1 MKSPRAIPLIWFV
14 TLVFCVLLVT
24 DALPWLRGDV
34 LWIPLLGRWRWPY
47 GHPRWAWLVPC
58 ALALTLYV
66 GGALALLTRRVTL
79 RYPVRLVLWTFVGAA
94 LLWTLLLTLEG
105 SPIFLLFTRAVSPV
119 TGGYQYA
126 AALVTDLD
134 ATLRHWSPFVDE
146 YLAIVQLDPPGGVAL
161 SPPGVLAVY
170 EANGTLLD
178 AVPPLADHAAALIRP
193 QQCQNLAM
201 MAWTNADLGSAWFQ
215 MWMPLWA
222 ALGIAPLYRLGTL
235 VFDQT
240 RARLAVAVWP
250 LVPGLAI
257 FMPRFNV
264 FFPLITLIVLVSLWR
279 GLLRDR
285 PRWIAVSG
293 FALSVGLLLNLSLVP
308 LGLLAGL
315 TIMGW
320 HVLPINRQARAFW
333 FTSPPGPLS
342 TRGEGESDVREVP
355 SPYWERG
362 FRGEVNTRRNQN
374 RILLI
379 LRPYLSALGKKG
391 VARDLVL
398 FGAGC
403 ASSWLIYALLAGL
416 SFGDLLSGFD
426 RHADLYR
433 PYLPWLLLHPYDM
446 FIFVGLPVA
455 AFALWRMIRL
465 HRARR
470 SSITPGDLFT
480 GTAALTLVILVLS
493 GTARGETGRVW
504 LYFAPVWILLAVDV
518 LADFGPR
525 QWAGFLVLQAVCLL
539 SMAGFWRAN
548 FTGLTEPPQPAK
560 AASTPVFPAHARFTR
575 GDDAIMLVGL
585 DLDAAPTG
593 ITLRLHW
600 RADAR
605 VTRPYV
611 LNLLSI
617 PPDGSPPDSLTWN
630 PEGWNYPPACWT
642 PGRAFIDTVPLSLG
656 DTLTPGNW
664 LFSLSIIDAF
674 TGESMTVTLPS
685 GEVSTQFGIGP
696 VLVE

>member
-1 MKSPRAIPLIWFV
+1 VKSSRVIFLIWFV
-14 TLVFCVLLVT
+14 TLAFCVLLAT

-34 LWIPLLGRWRWPY
+34 PWIPLLGRWRWPY
-47 GHPRWAWLVPC
+47 GHPRWRWLIPC
-58 ALALTLYV
+58 ALALALYT
-66 GGALALLTRRVTL
+66 GGALVLLRRRL
-79 RYPVRLVLWTFVGAA
+79 NPRYPVRLVLWAFVGAA

-105 SPIFLLFTRAVSPV
+105 PPIFLLFTRSASPV

-134 ATLRHWSPFVDE
+134 STLRHWSPFVDD
-146 YLAIVQLDPPGGVAL
+146 YLATVQLDPPGGVAL
-161 SPPGVLAVY
+161 SPPGLLAVY

-178 AVPPLADHAAALIRP
+178 GVPLLADHAAALIRP

-235 VFDQT
+235 IFDRA

-257 FMPRFNV
+257 FIPRFNV
-264 FFPLITLIVLVSLWR
+264 FFPLITLVVLVNLWR
-279 GLLRDR
+279 GLLHNR

-293 FALSVGLLLNLSLVP
+293 FTLSVGILLNLSLVP

-315 TIMGW
+315 TILGW
-320 HVLPINRQARAFW
+320 HVLADTGLTPSAWTGRGRCEPSVRQTRPGRV
-333 FTSPPGPLS
+333 TDPPLQKNQPHAHDS
-342 TRGEGESDVREVP
+342 YDPVR
-355 SPYWERG
+355 WMG
-362 FRGEVNTRRNQN
+362 TRR
-374 RILLI
+374 
-379 LRPYLSALGKKG
+379 A
-391 VARDLVL
+391 ARDLAL

-416 SFGDLLSGFD
+416 SLGDLLSGFD

-455 AFALWRMIRL
+455 AFALWRMMRL
-465 HRARR
+465 RR
-470 SSITPGDLFT
+470 VRGGNITPGDLFT
-480 GTAALTLVILVLS
+480 GAAALTLVILVLS

-525 QWAGFLVLQAVCLL
+525 EWAGFLALQAVCVL

-548 FTGLTEPPQPAK
+548 FTGLTEPPQPAE
-560 AASTPVFPAHARFTR
+560 AASAPTFPAHARFTR
-575 GDDAIMLVGL
+575 GDDAVTLIGL
-585 DLDAAPTG
+585 DLDAASTG

-600 RADAR
+600 RAETR
-605 VTRPYV
+605 VMRPYV

-617 PPDGSPPDSLTWN
+617 PPDGSPPESLTWN

-642 PGRAFIDTVPLSLG
+642 PGRTFVDTVPLSLG
-656 DTLTPGNW
+656 DKLMPGNW
-664 LFSLSIIDAF
+664 LFSLSIVDAF
-674 TGESMTVTLPS
+674 TGESMAVTLPG

-696 VLVE
+696 VEIPAE